1 MGKRYFA
8 IYWIWIITCLCPLRG
23 AAQQVVKPLKNE
35 FQFSTGLN
43 SYLAFEFE
51 PSYSYRLLKNIGI
64 VGSIRA
70 VTEVV
75 ENLHYDLVG
84 GLTYQWRISRK
95 EKAAVLLFRPALR
108 FKFPLVSDCLFITME
123 PGLLINPIPD
133 ETLEFASINTETFEI
148 PSNYKTVKN
157 KGGRVFFYE
166 VKNYLAL
173 TVDNWSLLA
182 GYNLSTYDLYS
193 GRRNIVIEGDLLNKH
208 LTSKKAFC
216 HTGFIGIGYSF

>member
-1 MGKRYFA
+1 MGKRSLV
-8 IYWIWIITCLCPLRG
+8 IYWILILVCLHSPKG
-23 AAQQVVKPLKNE
+23 TAQQVVKPLKNE

-51 PSYSYRLLKNIGI
+51 PSYSYRLYKNIGL
-64 VGSIRA
+64 VASVRA
-70 VTEVV
+70 VAEVV
-75 ENLHYDLVG
+75 ENLHYDLAG
-84 GLTYQWRISRK
+84 GPTYQWRISRM
-95 EKAAVLLFRPALR
+95 EKAATLLFRPALR
-108 FKFPLVSDCLFITME
+108 FKFPIVSDWLFIATE
-123 PGLLINPIPD
+123 PGILLNFIPD
-133 ETLEFASINTETFEI
+133 ETLEFVSMNTETFEI
-148 PSNYKTVKN
+148 PSKYKTVKN
-157 KGGRVFFYE
+157 KGGRVLFYE
-166 VKNYLAL
+166 LKNYVGV